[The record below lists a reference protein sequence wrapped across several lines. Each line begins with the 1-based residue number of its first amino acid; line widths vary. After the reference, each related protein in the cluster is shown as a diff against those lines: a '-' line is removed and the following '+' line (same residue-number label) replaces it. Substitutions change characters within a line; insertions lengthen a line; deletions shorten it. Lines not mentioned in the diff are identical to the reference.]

1 MRPENSLSA
10 KEAVFYFRG
19 TVYAGI
25 KYMLTAYIIQHIIYA
40 GDDMDVQM
48 KRGILDGLVL
58 SILKKGDTYG
68 YELTEQISKLL
79 EIAEMTLYPILKRL
93 EVQGYLSTYSVEYS
107 GRLRKYYKITGEG
120 AAKLDEISKELMEL
134 RRLIDRITGEGETKH
149 EQS

>member
-1 MRPENSLSA
+1 
-10 KEAVFYFRG
+10 
-19 TVYAGI
+19 
-25 KYMLTAYIIQHIIYA
+25 
-40 GDDMDVQM
+40 MDVQM

-79 EIAEMTLYPILKRL
+79 EIAEMTLYPILRRL

-120 AAKLDEISKELMEL
+120 AARLDEISNELMEL

-149 EQS
+149 DRT